1 MRKNAFT
8 LIELL
13 VVIAIIAILAAILF
27 PVFAQARNKAR
38 GAASVSNCKQLGT
51 AMMMYV
57 QDYDET
63 YPSGWDQSWAS
74 ENRPIGRTNGL
85 MMWRLSMLPYI
96 QKYKYN
102 PLDIYQGSS
111 YTNQGVL
118 NSPNQP
124 GTANNFGPTGYGYNA
139 SGSGTA
145 GPGMTGGWQG
155 KNCADTNA
163 AGCGHFPGSS
173 LASISKPANMV
184 AFADAAEFHGNL
196 TRDPAFDSGYSCAA
210 GTAGTPANPFTYKP
224 ELWKESWSCDWNV
237 GVPCRD
243 DFSGLERRP
252 AGRYNNQFTAVFAD
266 GHVKMVQQSV
276 LKTQGPNNPDSMFY
290 NHQ

>member
-38 GAASVSNCKQLGT
+38 GAASVSNCKQIGT

-74 ENRPIGRTNGL
+74 ESGTDRRNGL
-85 MMWRLSMLPYI
+85 MMWRVSLLPYI
-96 QKYKYN
+96 QKYKLDPANLYN
-102 PLDIYQGSS
+102 GNNY
-111 YTNQGVL
+111 NAQGVL

-124 GTANNFGPTGYGYNA
+124 GTANNFGPTGYGYNM
-139 SGSGTA
+139 SGSGTG

-163 AGCGHFPGSS
+163 GGCGHFPGSS
-173 LASISKPANMV
+173 LAAIAQPANMV
-184 AFADAAEFHGNL
+184 AFGDAAEFHGNL
-196 TRDPAFDSGYSCAA
+196 TRDPNFNTYSCAA
-210 GTAGTPANPFTYKP
+210 GTAGTPANPFPFSP
-224 ELWKESWSCDWNV
+224 ELWKESWSCDWGM

-243 DFSGLERRP
+243 DFSGNDRRP

-266 GHVKMVQQSV
+266 GHVKMVQQKV
-276 LKTQGPNNPDSMFY
+276 LKTMGPNNPASIFY
-290 NHQ
+290 NQQ